1 MKTKKAITNEI
12 GDQKRETGK
21 KNEDRKTKSFFK
33 GRRENFLDDK
43 LKSYCISMKKFFV

>member
-21 KNEDRKTKSFFK
+21 KNEDWKKLNRVSTVDVKTFQMT
-33 GRRENFLDDK
+33 N
-43 LKSYCISMKKFFV
+43 

>member
-21 KNEDRKTKSFFK
+21 KNEDRK
-33 GRRENFLDDK
+33 K
-43 LKSYCISMKKFFV
+43 LNRFSKVDVKTF